1 MENNIINTTTIAV
14 DDYFEEKAD
23 IDIVI
28 PDYSPAASKILS
40 CKVTPVLSGHSSEGE
55 RIVCSITC
63 RVNIVYVDDD
73 GAVRSV
79 SKTETLTKTLVKK
92 SEVDIYRIKN
102 GIRPI
107 SVNCRLQNPRR
118 ITVRTV
124 VGTAL
129 KVIGNRAIEAA
140 APCDGIEAIYD
151 DLTLRAFCG
160 SGDAVIHVNGSM
172 PKVDGVC
179 EIIETGGTVSFNDVR
194 TLSSKAVVKGIAD
207 VYALVTTGDGSGE
220 LCFTE
225 CSIPFS
231 DVIDID
237 GMQEGAE
244 CILNAVLTDIR
255 CELSE
260 NDNSVSVEAEAFVT
274 ASAYCDTSVSVM
286 RDAYSRSGAADI
298 TCEEVAFESLS
309 GRECFSESVLC
320 EFSPE
325 LYEVRILG
333 IAADPVIKSISP
345 QDGRLCVAGDM
356 IMTVYMCNE
365 SEQKIAERSVPFT
378 VYRDMPPSV
387 GGFRCEA
394 SATARSVSFSM
405 PDDNTA
411 RVTVGVDFELCFF
424 ETFRHRA
431 VTRICANT
439 DGAASANGI
448 LLYYAA
454 AGERVWDIAKKYRTS
469 AAIIERDNNLGSDTL
484 EKNRM
489 LLISYN

>member
-1 MENNIINTTTIAV
+1 MENNIINSTMIAA
-14 DDYFEEKAD
+14 DDYFEEKAEL
-23 IDIVI
+23 DIVI

-40 CKVTPVLSGHSSEGE
+40 CKVTPVLSGHSSEDE
-55 RIVCSITC
+55 RIVCGITC
-63 RVNIVYVDDD
+63 RVNIIYLDDD

-79 SKTETLTKTLVKK
+79 SKTETLTKPLVKK

-118 ITVRTV
+118 ITVKAV
-124 VGTAL
+124 IGAAL
-129 KVIGNRAIEAA
+129 KVIGNRALETAV
-140 APCDGIEAIYD
+140 PCDGIEAIYD
-151 DLTLRAFCG
+151 DLTLKAFCG
-160 SGDAVIHVNGSM
+160 SGDAGIRISGSM
-172 PKVDGVC
+172 PRVDGIC
-179 EIIETGGTVSFNDVR
+179 EIIETGGTVYFSDVK
-194 TLSSKAVVKGIAD
+194 TVSSKAVVKGSAD
-207 VYALVTTGDGSGE
+207 IYALVTTGEGTGA
-220 LCFTE
+220 LRFTE

-231 DVIDID
+231 DVIDVD

-260 NDNSVSVEAEAFVT
+260 NDGSVSVEAEAYVT
-274 ASAYCDTSVSVM
+274 ASAYCDTSASVM
-286 RDAYSRSGAADI
+286 RDAYSRTGTADI
-298 TCEEVAFESLS
+298 TCEDVAFESLS
-309 GRECFSESVLC
+309 GRECFSETVTC
-320 EFSPE
+320 EFSPD
-325 LYEVRILG
+325 LSEVRIVG
-333 IAADPVIKSISP
+333 MAADPVIKSICA
-345 QDGRLCVAGDM
+345 QDGRLCIDGDM

-365 SEQKIAERSVPFT
+365 TEHKVAERSVPFS
-378 VYRDMPPSV
+378 VERDMPPSD

-394 SATARSVSFSM
+394 SATPRTVGFSM

-411 RVTVGVDFELCFF
+411 RVNVGVDFELCFF
-424 ETFRHRA
+424 ETFRRRA
-431 VTRICANT
+431 VTHI
-439 DGAASANGI
+439 AASTDDNSTANGI

-484 EKNRM
+484 EKNQM